1 MSDEEMLKKL
11 NLFSLEEKDYGGK
24 RMSFSVCKQLL

>member
-11 NLFSLEEKDYGGK
+11 SLFSLEEKDYGGK
-24 RMSFSVCKQLL
+24 GMSFPICKQLL

>member
-11 NLFSLEEKDYGGK
+11 SLFSLQQKDYGGK
-24 RMSFSVCKQLL
+24 MYEFSNM

>member
-11 NLFSLEEKDYGGK
+11 SLFSLQEKDYGGK
-24 RMSFSVCKQLL
+24 CEFSSM